1 MTNRFGY
8 AVRRECGGYAVIRVS
23 CGGEGDKIKIVAWF
37 AREQDAEAVAFEL
50 GQQ

>member
-1 MTNRFGY
+1 MTHRIGY
-8 AVRRECGGYAVIRVS
+8 AVRRECGGYAVVRVS
-23 CGGEGDKIKIVAWF
+23 FGGQYEKIKIVAWF